1 MTEIPRLGAANLPR
15 ELITRIDH
23 VAIVVRS
30 LDEALRFYRDLLGMQ
45 PSEIQ
50 ALPAEGVR
58 IAFLPAGGPQ
68 GSTIELLE
76 PLDTT
81 GSIAKFLEKRGEGL
95 HHICLETPD
104 IDAALDSLKE
114 RGAAVIDARARQAAE
129 GRAIFLH
136 PKGTHGVLLEL
147 VQRAFDA

>member
-1 MTEIPRLGAANLPR
+1 MSSIADLGAAELPQH
-15 ELITRIDH
+15 LITRIDH
-23 VAIVVRS
+23 VAIVVRAI
-30 LDEALRFYRDLLGMQ
+30 DEALRVYRDLLGMQ
-45 PSEIQ
+45 PSEVQ

-58 IAFLPAGGPQ
+58 IAFLPSGGPQ

-95 HHICLETPD
+95 HHICLETPN
-104 IDAALDSLKE
+104 IDAALDYLKG
-114 RGAAVIDARARQAAE
+114 RGATVIDTTPRQAAE

-136 PKGTHGVLLEL
+136 PKGTYGVLLEL
-147 VQRAFDA
+147 VQRG

>member
-1 MTEIPRLGAANLPR
+1 MTEIPDLSAANLPHN
-15 ELITRIDH
+15 LITRIDH

-30 LDEALRFYRDLLGMQ
+30 IDEALHLYRDLLGMQ

-58 IAFLPAGGPQ
+58 IAFLPSGGPQ

-76 PLDTT
+76 PLEAT

-95 HHICLETPD
+95 HHICLETPN
-104 IDAALDSLKE
+104 IDAALDYLNE
-114 RGAAVIDARARQAAE
+114 HGAAVIDATPRQAAE

-136 PKGTHGVLLEL
+136 PKRTHGVLLEL
-147 VQRAFDA
+147 VQRG